1 MISIICINISGYF
14 VHLLLLY
21 LLCFKIILH
30 VNLSFTGKKTCLHIH
45 GVFPYIY
52 IPYEGCGSH
61 DKLMYQIASSLD
73 KALNI
78 SLGKANSATQHVY
91 KVVLV
96 SGL

>member
-1 MISIICINISGYF
+1 
-14 VHLLLLY
+14 
-21 LLCFKIILH
+21 
-30 VNLSFTGKKTCLHIH
+30 LHIH

-52 IPYEGCGSH
+52 IPYEGSGPPE
-61 DKLMYQIASSLD
+61 KLMYQIASSLD

-78 SLGKANSATQHVY
+78 SLGKANSTVQHVY

>member
-1 MISIICINISGYF
+1 MHFINIT
-14 VHLLLLY
+14 LA
-21 LLCFKIILH
+21 
-30 VNLSFTGKKTCLHIH
+30 SFAGKKTCLHIH

-52 IPYEGCGSH
+52 IPYEGSEPC
-61 DKLMYQIASSLD
+61 DRLMYQIASSLD

-78 SLGKANSATQHVY
+78 SLGKGNSAAQHVY